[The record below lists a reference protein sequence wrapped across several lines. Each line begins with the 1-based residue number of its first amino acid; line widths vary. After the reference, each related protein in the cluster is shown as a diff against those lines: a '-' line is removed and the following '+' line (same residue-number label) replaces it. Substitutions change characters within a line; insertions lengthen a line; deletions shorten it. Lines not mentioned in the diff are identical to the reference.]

1 MIIKKIKFLNT
12 IIHKLTMDE
21 TLSLIT
27 NSIKKNKQIHHVVV
41 NAAKIVALQKD
52 FKLRESVNCCD
63 IINADGQ
70 AIVWASKVLNNPL
83 PERVAGID
91 LMENLVALSYK
102 EGYKI
107 FFLGAKAEVVSKVV
121 SMYSDKYSPDIIAGY
136 RNGYFDKNQEQDIA
150 TQISQSGANILF
162 VAISSPKKEIFL
174 NENKSILKNVNFIM
188 GVGGSFDVVSGLVKR
203 APQWMQKFGLE
214 WLYRLIQ
221 EPKRMWR
228 RYLVGNTKFIFLVL
242 KAKYN
247 QIFT

>member
-1 MIIKKIKFLNT
+1 
-12 IIHKLTMDE
+12 
-21 TLSLIT
+21 
-27 NSIKKNKQIHHVVV
+27 
-41 NAAKIVALQKD
+41 
-52 FKLRESVNCCD
+52 
-63 IINADGQ
+63 
-70 AIVWASKVLNNPL
+70 L

-91 LMENLVALSYK
+91 LMENLVELAHKK
-102 EGYKI
+102 EYKI
-107 FFLGAKAEVVSKVV
+107 FFLGAREEIVSNVVSI
-121 SMYSDKYSPDIIAGY
+121 YSNKFSPNIIAGY
-136 RNGYFDKNQEQDIA
+136 RNGYFDNDQEKSIA
-150 TQISQSGANILF
+150 KQVSDSGANMLF

>member
-1 MIIKKIKFLNT
+1 MSQTIEKI
-12 IIHKLTMDE
+12 
-21 TLSLIT
+21 S
-27 NSIKKNKQIHHVVV
+27 NSINNNQQIHHVVV
-41 NAAKIVALQKD
+41 NAAKIVALQKNL
-52 FKLRESVNCCD
+52 KLRESVNYCD

-70 AIVWASKVLNNPL
+70 AVIWASRFLKNPL

-91 LMENLVALSYK
+91 LMENLVAIAHK
-102 EGYKI
+102 EEYKI
-107 FFLGAKAEVVSKVV
+107 FFLGAKEEIVSNVVSI
-121 SMYSDKYSPDIIAGY
+121 YSNKFSPNIIAGY
-136 RNGYFDKNQEQDIA
+136 RNGYFDKGQEKSIA
-150 TQISQSGANILF
+150 KQVSDSGANILF

-174 NENKSILKNVNFIM
+174 SENKSILKNVNFIM